1 MKSVFP
7 ICLVPV
13 MDHTFPQLRLEV
25 LLQVVLQLGSK
36 SFSHSFSALTR
47 YVTVVSLLLTMLG
60 IRLVWESTISFDVIF
75 EE

>member
-1 MKSVFP
+1 MKSAFP

-13 MDHTFPQLRLEV
+13 MDHTFPKLRLEV

-47 YVTVVSLLLTMLG
+47 YVTMMSLLLMIPG
-60 IRLVWESTISFDVIF
+60 IRLVWESTMSCDVIF
-75 EE
+75 EV

>member
-47 YVTVVSLLLTMLG
+47 YVTMVSLLPG
-60 IRLVWESTISFDVIF
+60 IRLVWESTMSCDEIF